1 MNFFGFAPSLYER
14 TALGER
20 MNQSQE
26 SSGEHAC
33 PSVFPVDSNTSG
45 ISSCYCEVQELRQ
58 PREIFEFSHAQFFKG
73 H

>member
-1 MNFFGFAPSLYER
+1 
-14 TALGER
+14 

-33 PSVFPVDSNTSG
+33 PSVFPVHSNTSG
-45 ISSCYCEVQELRQ
+45 NFFMLLRGF
-58 PREIFEFSHAQFFKG
+58 RNFAKRVKYLSFRTRNFLKG

>member
-1 MNFFGFAPSLYER
+1 
-14 TALGER
+14 